1 MHLLSRLWF
10 RENSWVFLFAT
21 NHGSSA
27 PAVAV
32 REDPTIADRICVV
45 CDEFWSSINDA
56 GIRASGIFPPV
67 MTIELTGVGAD
78 LRRRVERWRQ
88 AAAGGGGG
96 CVRSVSASHRA
107 FELVEGAYRG
117 AEQAS
122 CGSRL
127 LISWWLKIS
136 DGRELNVQWLLPS
149 ESK

>member
-1 MHLLSRLWF
+1 MGVRGPQSVEARGGCD
-10 RENSWVFLFAT
+10 WVA
-21 NHGSSA
+21 
-27 PAVAV
+27 
-32 REDPTIADRICVV
+32 
-45 CDEFWSSINDA
+45 
-56 GIRASGIFPPV
+56 
-67 MTIELTGVGAD
+67 
-78 LRRRVERWRQ
+78 RRVERWRQ

-136 DGRELNVQWLLPS
+136 DGRYLKEVG
-149 ESK
+149 